1 MTPQEKQVFGKLF
14 TKTELGTHKVDLAA
28 IDDINKILDGA
39 LSKQRSLIAQG
50 LKISEGLLSLTSDYQ
65 KALSL
70 SIDAAN
76 KAKDLGI
83 PEAERLFRV
92 RGEEAKD
99 FGSIVG
105 KVSNQIDSALRSI

>member
-1 MTPQEKQVFGKLF
+1 MTTEKLVNNVLFG
-14 TKTELGTHKVDLAA
+14 KTELASNKIDLAA

-39 LSKQRSLIAQG
+39 LAKQRSLIAQG
-50 LKISEGLLSLTSDYQ
+50 LKISEGLLSLTADYQ

-70 SIDAAN
+70 SIDSAN

-83 PEAERLFRV
+83 ADAEKLFRV

-99 FGSIVG
+99 FGGIVG
-105 KVSNQIDSALRSI
+105 KVSNQIESALRSI